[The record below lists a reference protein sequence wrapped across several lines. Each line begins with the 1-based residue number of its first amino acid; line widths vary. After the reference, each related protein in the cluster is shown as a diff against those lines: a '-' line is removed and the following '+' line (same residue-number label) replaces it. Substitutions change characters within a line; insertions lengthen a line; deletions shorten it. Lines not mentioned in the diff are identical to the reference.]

1 LIKDIVVFFLR
12 TVKSRLCPCS
22 QEENNH
28 GPWGL
33 LVFSNRF
40 YCESHNMEGSFVL
53 LFRNINFLINK
64 VIDACSPCVS
74 AWETPCPLSS
84 AWGISQWP
92 NKPFG
97 RVIGRVI
104 AFSSTRCDTCSRW
117 CDRLSSVG
125 LLFFFPF
132 FSLSSQKNMSLSSFC
147 SLFQFQSLFFWY
159 LIFFWSFYRNFI
171 CFQLSPSISIW
182 HIFFF

>member
-1 LIKDIVVFFLR
+1 
-12 TVKSRLCPCS
+12 
-22 QEENNH
+22 
-28 GPWGL
+28 

-125 LLFFFPF
+125 LLFYFLSFL
-132 FSLSSQKNMSLSSFC
+132 SLPKKIWVCPLFVHYFNFNPYSFD
-147 SLFQFQSLFFWY
+147 F
-159 LIFFWSFYRNFI
+159 
-171 CFQLSPSISIW
+171 
-182 HIFFF
+182 

>member
-1 LIKDIVVFFLR
+1 MIKDIVIFFLR
-12 TVKSRLCPCS
+12 TVKSQLCPCS

-53 LFRNINFLINK
+53 LFQNINFLINK
-64 VIDACSPCVS
+64 VIDACSPRVS
-74 AWETPCPLSS
+74 AWETPCPWSS
-84 AWGISQWP
+84 VWDISQWP

-97 RVIGRVI
+97 RVIGCVTI
-104 AFSSTRCDTCSRW
+104 FSSTRCDTYSHW
-117 CDRLSSVG
+117 CDRLSSVD
-125 LLFFFPF
+125 LLFFSFL
-132 FSLSSQKNMSLSSFC
+132 FSLLPKNISLSSFC
-147 SLFQFQSLFFWY
+147 SLFQFQSLFFWF

-171 CFQLSPSISIW
+171 CFQLSPSISIS

>member
-1 LIKDIVVFFLR
+1 
-12 TVKSRLCPCS
+12 
-22 QEENNH
+22 
-28 GPWGL
+28 
-33 LVFSNRF
+33 
-40 YCESHNMEGSFVL
+40 MEGSFVL
-53 LFRNINFLINK
+53 LFRNLNFLINK